1 MIKKV
6 LLLAISFACYLA
18 AGAQQKWNLQRCV
31 EYALANNISVRQT
44 DLQSKFSEL
53 TYQQNKSSQYPTLS
67 FGTSNSFRLGRSE
80 NPSTGVLEDNNLFS
94 QGFQLSTGVSIF
106 NWFSKK
112 NSIEADRL
120 TVEADKAQIKKIQ
133 DDIALNV
140 AVGYLQVLLAK
151 EQINISK
158 VQVSQTKA
166 QLENTRKRVNAGIL
180 PELNAAELEAQ
191 LARDSSNLIGN
202 EATVQ
207 QSILQLKAL
216 LNLDAGADFDLD
228 TPPVDKIPVE
238 SLGELQPA
246 AVYALALANLSQQK
260 VNELRLLSAKKNVE
274 AAKGQLYPTI
284 SAFGS
289 LATNYVHF
297 KSIPFYDPVF
307 TGRYNTNSFFRAD
320 VGGTFYRVDAPIFEP
335 STVPT
340 RIIKADKYT
349 RQLNTNFGQNVGISI
364 NVPIFNG
371 KAAQTN
377 WERSKLN
384 VKQLELT
391 KEQDNQKLKQD
402 IYKAYNDAAAA
413 LQRFNA
419 NKKTVETSA
428 KSYDFAS
435 KRYNLNL
442 LSTYDLINSQN
453 NLQRARIE
461 LLVAQYDYVFKM
473 KLLEFYKGQGLKL

>member
-6 LLLAISFACYLA
+6 LLLSISFAGCPA
-18 AGAQQKWNLQRCV
+18 INAQQKWDLQKCV
-31 EYALANNISVRQT
+31 SYALANNISVRQT

-53 TYQQNKSSQYPTLS
+53 TYQQSKSSQYPTLS
-67 FGTSNSFRLGRSE
+67 FGNSSSFRLGRSE

-94 QGFQLSTGVSIF
+94 QGFQLSSGVSIF

-112 NSIEADRL
+112 NTIEADRL
-120 TVEADKAQIKKIQ
+120 TVEADKAQTKKIQ

-140 AVGYLQVLLAK
+140 AVAYLQVLLAK
-151 EQINISK
+151 EQINIAK
-158 VQVSQTKA
+158 VQVSQTQA
-166 QLENTRKRVNAGIL
+166 QLENTRKRVNAGVL

-202 EATVQ
+202 EATVR
-207 QSILQLKAL
+207 QSVLQLKAL
-216 LNLDAGADFDLD
+216 LNLDAAADFDLD

-238 SLGELQPA
+238 SLGELQPD

-274 AAKGQLYPTI
+274 VAKGQLYPTI

-289 LATNYVHF
+289 LGTNYVHF
-297 KSIPFYDPVF
+297 KARPIYDQVLTGYSGSAIRANAGAGIFYPVEVPVF
-307 TGRYNTNSFFRAD
+307 KP
-320 VGGTFYRVDAPIFEP
+320 GT
-335 STVPT
+335 TV
-340 RIIKADKYT
+340 ISSIKADKYGS
-349 RQLNTNFGQNVGISI
+349 QLNTNFGQNVGISI

-371 KAAQTN
+371 RSAQTN

-402 IYKAYNDAAAA
+402 IYKAYNDATAA
-413 LQRFNA
+413 LQKFNA

-453 NLQRARIE
+453 NLQRAKIE

>member
-6 LLLAISFACYLA
+6 LLLAISFAACRV
-18 AGAQQKWNLQRCV
+18 AGAQQKWDLQKCV
-31 EYALANNISVRQT
+31 AYALANNISVRQT

-53 TYQQNKSSQYPTLS
+53 TYQQSKSSQYPTLS
-67 FGTSNSFRLGRSE
+67 FGNSSSYRLGRSE
-80 NPSTGVLEDNNLFS
+80 NPSTGVLEDKNFFS
-94 QGFQLSTGVSIF
+94 QGFQLNTGVSIF

-120 TVEADKAQIKKIQ
+120 TVEADKAQTKKIQ

-140 AVGYLQVLLAK
+140 AVAYLQVLLSK
-151 EQINISK
+151 EQINIAK

-166 QLENTRKRVNAGIL
+166 QLENTRKRVNAGVL

-202 EATVQ
+202 EATVR
-207 QSILQLKAL
+207 QSVLQLKAL
-216 LNLDAGADFDLD
+216 LNLDAAADFDLD
-228 TPPVDKIPVE
+228 TPPVDKIPIE
-238 SLGELQPA
+238 SLGELQPD

-260 VNELRLLSAKKNVE
+260 VNELRLLSAKKNVD
-274 AAKGQLYPTI
+274 AAKAQLYPTI

-289 LATNYVHF
+289 LGTNYVHF
-297 KSIPFYDPVF
+297 KSRPFYDPVF
-307 TGRYNTNSFFRAD
+307 QGNYNTNSLFRAN
-320 VGGTFYRVDAPIFEP
+320 VGGVFYPVDVPIFEP
-335 STVPT
+335 STAPT
-340 RIIKADKYT
+340 RFIKADKYGN
-349 RQLNTNFGQNVGISI
+349 QLNSNFGQSVGISI

-371 KAAQTN
+371 RSAQTN

-402 IYKAYNDAAAA
+402 IYKAYNDATAA
-413 LQRFNA
+413 LQKFNA

-442 LSTYDLINSQN
+442 LSTYDLLNSQN
-453 NLQRARIE
+453 NLQRAKIE

-473 KLLEFYKGQGLKL
+473 KLLEFYRGQGLKL

>member
-1 MIKKV
+1 MIKRV
-6 LLLAISFACYLA
+6 LLLAISFAGYLA
-18 AGAQQKWNLQRCV
+18 AGAQQKWDLQKCV
-31 EYALANNISVRQT
+31 AYAIANNISVRQT

-67 FGTSNSFRLGRSE
+67 FGNSNSFRLGRSE

-120 TVEADKAQIKKIQ
+120 TVEADNAQTKKIQ

-140 AVGYLQVLLAK
+140 AVAYLQVLLSK
-151 EQINISK
+151 EQINIAK
-158 VQVSQTKA
+158 VQVSQTQA
-166 QLENTRKRVNAGIL
+166 QLENTRKRVNAGVL

-202 EATVQ
+202 EATVR

-216 LNLDAGADFDLD
+216 LNLDAAADFDLD
-228 TPPVDKIPVE
+228 TPPVDKIPIE

-274 AAKGQLYPTI
+274 VAKGQLYPTI

-289 LATNYVHF
+289 LGTNYVHF
-297 KSIPFYDPVF
+297 KSRPIYNPVF
-307 TGRYNTNSFFRAD
+307 SGYDTTTGIRAKAGGGIFYPVD
-320 VGGTFYRVDAPIFEP
+320 VPIFKP
-335 STVPT
+335 GTTV
-340 RIIKADKYT
+340 IGSIKADKYGS
-349 RQLNTNFGQNVGISI
+349 QLNTNFGQSVGISI

-371 KAAQTN
+371 RIARTN

-413 LQRFNA
+413 LQKFNA

-453 NLQRARIE
+453 NLQRAKIE